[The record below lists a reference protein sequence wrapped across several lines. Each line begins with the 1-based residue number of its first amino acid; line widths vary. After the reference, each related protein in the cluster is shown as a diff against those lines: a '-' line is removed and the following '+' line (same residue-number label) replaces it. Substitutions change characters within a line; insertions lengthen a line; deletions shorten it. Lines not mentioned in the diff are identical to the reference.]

1 MNTPL
6 SHDAHI
12 SGAGVIVITKRVV
25 RGVNDRIGSFVTRIS
40 RAVHT
45 IVQVRDVDGN
55 TVLRGTTYFRSIAE
69 LSVIALGVIRDV
81 VNFVV
86 ALVTRI
92 YSASD
97 SVIHVQRI
105 ALTTTTCSSHA
116 RFSTITELSVV
127 ADLILRGVHD
137 LV

>member
-6 SHDAHI
+6 SHDAYV
-12 SGAGVIVITKRVV
+12 SGAWVIVIAKRVV

-45 IVQVRDVDGN
+45 IVQVRDIDGN

-69 LSVIALGVIRDV
+69 LAVIALSVIRDV
-81 VNFVV
+81 VNLVV
-86 ALVTRI
+86 TLVTRI

-105 ALTTTTCSSHA
+105 ALTATSCSSHA
-116 RFSTITELSVV
+116 RFSTITKLSVV
-127 ADLILRGVHD
+127 ADLILRGIHD